1 MRKIHLSGS
10 LKLSSQHL
18 RRVSTGVFLRNVICE
33 MLIMVWGT
41 TAFAAAEFESSN
53 VHDPAVHELVAPL
66 RLARWTE
73 ALSEQL
79 NRSLPTLNS
88 SDGADKNIAIRPA
101 LRALNSGES
110 GGDALAKRSAGGTEA
125 NTRTVLASPND
136 ALRLTSAAT
145 PGAANES
152 TTPWL
157 DRYDSATALPTLGE
171 AELKLLFSGLIQ
183 QAIEANPE
191 LRQLRAALEAARQ
204 DVQEAR
210 GQRWPQIDV
219 GTQTAALRSGG
230 RNSLDTTPNRGA
242 VTLTATTPIY
252 DWGHIEKTIDSRE
265 KLVQAAEFKY
275 EAASG
280 KLGYEVLRNAGEY
293 IKNRLINEVNLQY
306 VSRMRA
312 LVRMLQE
319 ITVKDRG
326 RASELTQARTRLL
339 QAETALDFSQ
349 GRAMQFELV
358 LKKLLGTSVALS
370 QLEKEWDLK
379 PADLDS
385 LISQLPFNP
394 TILQAQAEAD
404 STDKQADA
412 LHAAGFPKL
421 NWVVSKSTG
430 VDALGYR
437 QPWQT
442 TLSINWPLSRGG
454 SQDAAE
460 QAARQRA
467 MAGREAQQ
475 QTQLD
480 LEFNVRAADHDAK
493 ELLARADSYRN
504 LTTETDRVRRDFFE
518 QWYHLGRRTLLDV
531 LIAESEHYGNRAS
544 EITSRFDGYLAVFRQ
559 YSESGTLLQWITPQS

>member
-1 MRKIHLSGS
+1 MKHLHSSGGAR
-10 LKLSSQHL
+10 LPDRRAGRTRSS
-18 RRVSTGVFLRNVICE
+18 RMLRNAICE
-33 MLIMVWGT
+33 ILMMVWGT
-41 TAFAAAEFESSN
+41 ATLAAGDLAAFDSPDSNASEATAS
-53 VHDPAVHELVAPL
+53 L
-66 RLARWTE
+66 RLARWAE
-73 ALSEQL
+73 AFRPGS
-79 NRSLPTLNS
+79 N
-88 SDGADKNIAIRPA
+88 GASPEA
-101 LRALNSGES
+101 NSGSLEAPDMS
-110 GGDALAKRSAGGTEA
+110 VPRSVRAIGGGDVVTTRRTEGVDT
-125 NTRTVLASPND
+125 NIRNVLASQGET
-136 ALRLTSAAT
+136 LRGTSAST
-145 PGAANES
+145 PGAASES
-152 TTPWL
+152 ATPWL
-157 DRYDSATALPTLGE
+157 DRYDSAAALPVLGE

-183 QAIEANPE
+183 QAVDANPE
-191 LRQLRAALEAARQ
+191 LRQLRAALEAAQQ

-210 GQRWPQIDV
+210 GQRWPQVDV
-219 GTQTAALRSGG
+219 GTQTAALRAGG
-230 RNSLDTTPNRGA
+230 QNARDTTPNRGA

-252 DWGHIEKTIDSRE
+252 DWGHIGKTIDSRE
-265 KLVQAAEFKY
+265 KLVQAARYKY
-275 EAASG
+275 ESASA

-319 ITVKDRG
+319 ITAKDRG

-339 QAETALDFSQ
+339 QAETAQDASQ
-349 GRAMQFELV
+349 GRAMQFELTMR
-358 LKKLLGTSVALS
+358 KLLGTTVALS
-370 QLEKEWDLK
+370 PLEKEWQLK

-385 LISQLPFNP
+385 LIAQLPFNP
-394 TILQAQAEAD
+394 MILQAQAEAD
-404 STDKQADA
+404 SIDRQADA
-412 LHAAGFPKL
+412 LHAAGYPKL

-460 QAARQRA
+460 LAARRRA

-504 LTTETDRVRRDFFE
+504 LTVETDRVRRDFFE

-531 LIAESEHYGNRAS
+531 LIAESEHYGNRAN